1 MSLPDARQGQHGRKV
16 YRHNPTMIDPK
27 IYREMGLND
36 GEYAQIVA
44 TLGREPN
51 VTELGMYAVMW
62 SEHCGYKYSRPVL
75 RLFKKYKEAMDTGA
89 VENAG
94 VIDIGGNVG
103 VVMKMESHNHP
114 SAVEPF
120 QGAATGVGGILRDI
134 FTMGARPIA
143 ILNSLRFG
151 PIDREN
157 GDARTRYL
165 FEHVV
170 GGISHYGNCLASDE
184 TFIWRDGSGIHFD
197 TIGQFVEA
205 HLSPGQDT
213 AELAAQISTLSLDT
227 ETLQSCW
234 RPIRRVFRRR
244 TKSLVRLRTAMS
256 RSLTVTPDHPMLTL
270 TNGSWRVRYA
280 QTLQVGDQVPL
291 LLDLP
296 ASDSAPAPTLDLV
309 DVLTARPDIA
319 ADVFVR
325 LPSDWSVTDEA
336 RLALRSLE
344 PSIVR
349 RHRYLK
355 SGRLPFRH
363 FCRMEAAL
371 NVLREDLCLFRRSG
385 KANYMKAVIKPDAAL
400 ARLLGYY
407 LSEGCVSANGNTQKI
422 IWTFALHE
430 QEYVQEVAQALTSL
444 GLRPCVE
451 TRSSTIAVY
460 ATSWLL
466 GHVLKE
472 VWTCGTGAADK
483 AIPAS
488 IFDWPHVLRR
498 EVLKGILRGDGSLTT
513 KTHGSHAKIGF
524 ATVSPRL
531 FAQTL
536 ALIQHEGAVPSLHS
550 RPAREGEI
558 VGRQHTLLPSQH
570 LEVCNRSGLIAL
582 ADVFGSER
590 TKQLAEAV
598 ARYEDQSGKWSF
610 PRFHVA
616 DGLAAVKIKS
626 VEAVETDE
634 CNVYDVEVEGTHVFS
649 TTSGIVTHNCVG
661 VPTVGGEIYFHPS
674 YTGNPLVNAMAVGV
688 VPLDKIAS
696 AESKGIGN
704 PVLYVG
710 SATGRDGI
718 HGATFASV
726 ELGPDS
732 ESKRPNVQMGDPFAE
747 KLLIEATLEA
757 LATGHVVGI
766 QDMGAA
772 GLTCSTCEMSAKGGV
787 GMDVDVRR
795 VPQREAG
802 MTPYEIM
809 LSESQERMLAVI
821 EKGHEAEVAAVFHK
835 WGLSAEVIGTVTDGG
850 TVVIRDDGEIAAQ
863 VPAKSLTDDCP
874 TYSLAASEPAY
885 IQEVQSAD
893 LSGLAEPDDYN
904 AVLLKLL
911 ASPSIASK
919 RWVYDQYDSM
929 VQTQTTVLPGAAD
942 AAVLRLRDT
951 GGKGLALTT
960 DCNPRYCY
968 LDPYEGAR
976 IAVAEAARN
985 LSCVGATPLAVT
997 DCLNFASPEKP
1008 EGFWQFRRAVEGL
1021 ADACEAL
1028 GTPVISGNVSF
1039 YNETPE
1045 HAIYPT
1051 PTVGMVGL
1059 LPEADKRVTM
1069 GFKNAGDLIY
1079 LVGSGEP
1086 TLGGSEYLAVIHGQE
1101 VGRPPALDI
1110 EAEKKLQA
1118 FLREAIDRR
1127 LLQSAHDVSDGGLA
1141 VTLAECC
1148 IAGGIGAHGE
1158 WNKFNALELF
1168 GERTASVVVSV
1179 APSQQEQ
1186 MKALLDNHGLFSDYF
1201 GEAITLQDGDWLS
1214 IIPNDGKDLEV
1225 RVSELREAYEGAIPA
1240 AMNPAS

>member
-1 MSLPDARQGQHGRKV
+1 
-16 YRHNPTMIDPK
+16 MIDPT

-36 GEYAQIVA
+36 SEYALILEA
-44 TLGREPN
+44 LGREPSI
-51 VTELGMYAVMW
+51 TELGMYAVMW
-62 SEHCGYKYSRPVL
+62 SEHCGYKYSKPVL
-75 RLFKKYKEAMDTGA
+75 RLFKKYKEAMDSGE

-94 VIDIGGNVG
+94 VIDIGGNIG

-151 PIDREN
+151 PIDEAEN
-157 GDARTRYL
+157 AHTRYL

-184 TFIWRDGSGIHFD
+184 TLIWRDVSGIHFD

-205 HLSPGQDT
+205 HLPLGQDT
-213 AELAAQISTLSLDT
+213 AELAVPIETLSLDADAL
-227 ETLQSCW
+227 ESCW
-234 RPIRRVFRRR
+234 RPIRRVFRRQ
-244 TKSLVRLRTAMS
+244 TKSLVRLRTAMG
-256 RSLTVTPDHPMLTL
+256 RSLTVTPDHPMLML
-270 TNGSWRVRYA
+270 EDGAWRVRYA
-280 QTLQVGDQVPL
+280 QSLQAGDQLPL

-296 ASDSAPAPTLDLV
+296 AAAETAALMPLDLI
-309 DVLTARPDIA
+309 DVLTAQPEMA

-325 LPSDWSVTDEA
+325 LPSEWEA
-336 RLALRSLE
+336 TAAVRSALRLLE
-344 PSIVR
+344 PSAVR
-349 RHRYLK
+349 RHQYLK
-355 SGRLPFRH
+355 LGRLPFRH
-363 FCRMEAAL
+363 FCRLEAAL
-371 NVLREDLCLFRRSG
+371 NVPRTSLRVFRRSG
-385 KANYMKAVIKPDAAL
+385 KANYMKAVIEPDAAL
-400 ARLLGYY
+400 ARLIGYY
-407 LSEGCVSANGNTQKI
+407 LAEGCVSTSGNTQKI

-430 QEYVQEVAQALTSL
+430 SEYVQDVAAALEQL
-444 GLRPCVE
+444 GLKPCIE
-451 TRSSTIAVY
+451 MRSSTIAVY

-466 GHVLKE
+466 GYVLKDI
-472 VWTCGTGAADK
+472 WKCGVGSADK
-483 AIPAS
+483 AVPVCVFEWPPA
-488 IFDWPHVLRR
+488 LRR

-513 KTHGSHAKIGF
+513 KTHGSHAKLAF
-524 ATVSPRL
+524 ASISRRL
-531 FAQTL
+531 FDQTL
-536 ALIQHEGAVPSLHS
+536 ALIQHEGAVPALHN
-550 RPAREGEI
+550 RPEQEGQI
-558 VGRQHTLLPSQH
+558 QGRSHMSKLSYR
-570 LEVCNRSGLIAL
+570 LEVSNRTGLLAL

-590 TKQLAEAV
+590 TEKFAEAL
-598 ARYEDQSGKWSF
+598 ARYDGNGGKWSF
-610 PRFHVA
+610 PRFQMA

-626 VEAVETDE
+626 VELLETDV
-634 CNVYDVEVEGTHVFS
+634 CNVYDIEVDGTHLFA

-674 YTGNPLVNAMAVGV
+674 YTSNPLVNAMAVGV

-710 SATGRDGI
+710 SATGKDGI

-772 GLTCSTCEMSAKGGV
+772 GLTCSTCEMSAKGSV
-787 GMDVDVRR
+787 GMDVDVRA

-821 EKGHEAEVAAVFHK
+821 ALGHEDEVAAVFHK
-835 WGLSAEVIGTVTDGG
+835 WGLNAVVIGTVTDTGR
-850 TVVIRDDGEIAAQ
+850 VVLKDNGVVVAD

-893 LSGLAEPDDYN
+893 LSQLPEPSDYN
-904 AVLLKLL
+904 EVLLKLL

-942 AAVLRLRDT
+942 AAVLRLRDS
-951 GGKGLALTT
+951 GNKALALTT

-968 LDPYEGAR
+968 LDPYLGAQ

-1008 EGFWQFRRAVEGL
+1008 EGFWQFERAVAGL
-1021 ADACEAL
+1021 ADACEAF

-1045 HAIYPT
+1045 GAIHPT

-1059 LPEADKRVTM
+1059 LPAADKRVTM
-1069 GFKNAGDLIY
+1069 DFKNEGDTVFLAG
-1079 LVGSGEP
+1079 GPER
-1086 TLGGSEYLAVIHGQE
+1086 TFGGSEYLSVIHGLE
-1101 VGRPPALDI
+1101 VGSPPVLDI

-1118 FLREAIDRR
+1118 FLREAIDQG

-1141 VTLAECC
+1141 VCLAESC
-1148 IAGGIGAHGE
+1148 IAGCIGASISLPG
-1158 WNKFNALELF
+1158 ADAGALF
-1168 GERTASVVVSV
+1168 GECIATAVISTST
-1179 APSQQEQ
+1179 E
-1186 MKALLDNHGLFSDYF
+1186 NC
-1201 GEAITLQDGDWLS
+1201 EAIKRLAATLGVPLQDIGNVDTS
-1214 IIPNDGKDLEV
+1214 RFIISEYVGNRVGINRRIVVDEEV
-1225 RVSELREAYEGAIPA
+1225 RSLRDAYEGAIPA
-1240 AMNPAS
+1240 AMAGGTNG

>member
-1 MSLPDARQGQHGRKV
+1 
-16 YRHNPTMIDPK
+16 MIDSK

-36 GEYAQIVA
+36 GEYGQIVD

-51 VTELGMYAVMW
+51 ITELGMYAVMW

-134 FTMGARPIA
+134 FTMGARPVA

-151 PIDREN
+151 PLE
-157 GDARTRYL
+157 DARTRYL

-170 GGISHYGNCLASDE
+170 GGISHYG
-184 TFIWRDGSGIHFD
+184 
-197 TIGQFVEA
+197 
-205 HLSPGQDT
+205 
-213 AELAAQISTLSLDT
+213 
-227 ETLQSCW
+227 
-234 RPIRRVFRRR
+234 
-244 TKSLVRLRTAMS
+244 
-256 RSLTVTPDHPMLTL
+256 
-270 TNGSWRVRYA
+270 
-280 QTLQVGDQVPL
+280 
-291 LLDLP
+291 
-296 ASDSAPAPTLDLV
+296 
-309 DVLTARPDIA
+309 
-319 ADVFVR
+319 
-325 LPSDWSVTDEA
+325 
-336 RLALRSLE
+336 
-344 PSIVR
+344 
-349 RHRYLK
+349 
-355 SGRLPFRH
+355 
-363 FCRMEAAL
+363 
-371 NVLREDLCLFRRSG
+371 
-385 KANYMKAVIKPDAAL
+385 
-400 ARLLGYY
+400 
-407 LSEGCVSANGNTQKI
+407 
-422 IWTFALHE
+422 
-430 QEYVQEVAQALTSL
+430 
-444 GLRPCVE
+444 
-451 TRSSTIAVY
+451 
-460 ATSWLL
+460 
-466 GHVLKE
+466 
-472 VWTCGTGAADK
+472 
-483 AIPAS
+483 
-488 IFDWPHVLRR
+488 
-498 EVLKGILRGDGSLTT
+498 
-513 KTHGSHAKIGF
+513 
-524 ATVSPRL
+524 
-531 FAQTL
+531 
-536 ALIQHEGAVPSLHS
+536 
-550 RPAREGEI
+550 
-558 VGRQHTLLPSQH
+558 
-570 LEVCNRSGLIAL
+570 
-582 ADVFGSER
+582 
-590 TKQLAEAV
+590 
-598 ARYEDQSGKWSF
+598 
-610 PRFHVA
+610 
-616 DGLAAVKIKS
+616 
-626 VEAVETDE
+626 
-634 CNVYDVEVEGTHVFS
+634 
-649 TTSGIVTHNCVG
+649 NCVG

-757 LATGHVVGI
+757 LATGYVVGI

-821 EKGHEAEVAAVFHK
+821 EQGHEAEVAAVFHK
-835 WGLSAEVIGTVTDGG
+835 WGLSAEVIGTVTEGG
-850 TVVIRDDGEIAAQ
+850 LVVIRDGGIIAAQ

-885 IQEVQSAD
+885 IKEVQSAD
-893 LSGLAEPDDYN
+893 LSGLPEPDDYN

-919 RWVYDQYDSM
+919 RWVYNQYDSM

-1045 HAIYPT
+1045 HAIFPT

-1059 LPEADKRVTM
+1059 LPDADKRVTM

-1079 LVGSGEP
+1079 LVSGGEP

-1101 VGRPPALDI
+1101 VGRPPALDM

-1118 FLREAIDRR
+1118 FLREAIDQR

-1148 IAGGIGAHGE
+1148 IVGGVGAHANGD
-1158 WNKFNALELF
+1158 KFNALELF
-1168 GERTASVVVSV
+1168 GERTAAVIVSIDPKQRMPLETLLAKHAAAFSLFGEVLPLDLGDRLFVYSEEEGKKLNVSV
-1179 APSQQEQ
+1179 QE
-1186 MKALLDNHGLFSDYF
+1186 MRA
-1201 GEAITLQDGDWLS
+1201 
-1214 IIPNDGKDLEV
+1214 
-1225 RVSELREAYEGAIPA
+1225 AYEGAIPA
-1240 AMNPAS
+1240 AMG

>member
-1 MSLPDARQGQHGRKV
+1 M
-16 YRHNPTMIDPK
+16 
-27 IYREMGLND
+27 YREMGLND
-36 GEYAQIVA
+36 SEYALILEA
-44 TLGREPN
+44 LGREPSM
-51 VTELGMYAVMW
+51 TELGMYAVMW

-75 RLFKKYKEAMDTGA
+75 RLFKKYKEAMDSGE

-94 VIDIGGNVG
+94 VIDIGGNLG

-151 PIDREN
+151 PIEGAEN
-157 GDARTRYL
+157 AHTRYL

-170 GGISHYGNCLASDE
+170 GGISHYGNCLDSEE
-184 TFIWRDGSGIHFD
+184 TLVWRDASGVHFD

-205 HLSPGQDT
+205 HLPSGQDT
-213 AELAAQISTLSLDT
+213 AELAAPVETLSLDADAL
-227 ETLQSCW
+227 ESCW

-244 TKSLVRLRTAMS
+244 TQSLVRLRTAMG
-256 RSLTVTPDHPMLTL
+256 RSLTVTPDHPMLVL
-270 TNGSWRVRYA
+270 EEGAWRVRYA
-280 QTLQVGDQVPL
+280 QALQPGDQVPL

-296 ASDSAPAPTLDLV
+296 AASDADTAAPVPLDLIA
-309 DVLTARPDIA
+309 LLAARPEMA

-325 LPSDWSVTDEA
+325 LPPDWKATAAA
-336 RLALRSLE
+336 RSALRLLE
-344 PSIVR
+344 PSVMR
-349 RHRYLK
+349 RHQYLK

-363 FCRMEAAL
+363 FCRMEDVL
-371 NVLREDLCLFRRSG
+371 NVPREALRLFRRSG
-385 KANYMKAVIKPDAAL
+385 KANYMRAVIKPDAAL
-400 ARLLGYY
+400 ARLIGYY
-407 LSEGCVSANGNTQKI
+407 LAEGCVSANGNTQKI

-430 QEYVQEVAQALTSL
+430 NEYVQDVAAALEQL
-444 GLRPCVE
+444 GLNPCIE

-472 VWTCGTGAADK
+472 VWKCGAGSADK
-483 AIPAS
+483 AIPACV
-488 IFDWPHVLRR
+488 FEWPHALRR

-513 KTHGSHAKIGF
+513 KTHGNHAKLSFSSI
-524 ATVSPRL
+524 SRRL
-531 FAQTL
+531 FDQTL
-536 ALIQHEGAVPSLHS
+536 ALIQHEGAVPALHS
-550 RPAREGEI
+550 RPDRDGDI
-558 VGRQHTLLPSQH
+558 LGRLHRLKPSYH
-570 LEVCNRSGLIAL
+570 LEVHNRIGLMAL
-582 ADVFGSER
+582 ADMFGSER
-590 TKQLAEAV
+590 TEKFAEAL
-598 ARYEDQSGKWSF
+598 ARYDGNGGKWSF
-610 PRFHVA
+610 PRFHMA
-616 DGLAAVKIKS
+616 DGLAVVKIKS
-626 VEAVETDE
+626 VELLETDE
-634 CNVYDVEVEGTHVFS
+634 CSVYDIEVGGTHLFA

-674 YTGNPLVNAMAVGV
+674 YAGNPLVNAMAVGV
-688 VPLDKIAS
+688 VPLDQIAS

-710 SATGRDGI
+710 SATGKDGI

-757 LATGHVVGI
+757 LATGYVVGI

-772 GLTCSTCEMSAKGGV
+772 GLTCSTCEMSAKGSV
-787 GMDVDVRR
+787 GMDVDVRA

-821 EKGHEAEVAAVFHK
+821 EAGHADEVAAVFHK
-835 WGLSAEVIGTVTDGG
+835 WGLNAVVIGTVTDTGR
-850 TVVIRDDGEIAAQ
+850 VVLKDNGVVVADL
-863 VPAKSLTDDCP
+863 PAKSLTDGCP

-893 LSGLAEPDDYN
+893 LSNLPEPDDYN

-929 VQTQTTVLPGAAD
+929 VQTQTTVMPGAAD
-942 AAVLRLRDT
+942 AAVLRLRGS

-968 LDPYEGAR
+968 LDPYLGAQ

-1008 EGFWQFRRAVEGL
+1008 EGFWQFKRAVAGL
-1021 ADACEAL
+1021 ADACEAF

-1045 HAIYPT
+1045 RAIFPT

-1059 LPEADKRVTM
+1059 LPDAGKRVTM
-1069 GFKNAGDLIY
+1069 GFKNEGDFIY
-1079 LVGSGEP
+1079 LVGNGKP
-1086 TLGGSEYLAVIHGQE
+1086 TLGGSEYLSVVHGLE
-1101 VGRPPALDI
+1101 VGAPPVLDI
-1110 EAEKKLQA
+1110 DAEKKLQA
-1118 FLREAIDRR
+1118 FLREAIDQG
-1127 LLQSAHDVSDGGLA
+1127 LLQSAHDISDGGLA
-1141 VTLAECC
+1141 VALAECC
-1148 IAGGIGAHGE
+1148 LSGNKGAEVDLAAPVQGVH
-1158 WNKFNALELF
+1158 LF
-1168 GERTASVVVSV
+1168 GEQNSTAVVSF
-1179 APSQQEQ
+1179 APEEQ
-1186 MKALLDNHGLFSDYF
+1186 ARFRSLCEGHKIDYNRLGAVRGNELCLTSDAGIAL
-1201 GEAITLQDGDWLS
+1201 T
-1214 IIPNDGKDLEV
+1214 
-1225 RVSELREAYEGAIPA
+1225 VSLTGMREAYEGAIQA
-1240 AMNPAS
+1240 AMAGANQEAMP